1 MRTRKSFCWKATR
14 RFRGSPIA
22 LAVSYGTGRIPRVF
36 LQILGPCALPDLSRS
51 AIVDEFRTAIRRQ
64 WAQCLK
70 ERWVFSLSVDVTRR
84 IFFFSQSKLT
94 VESGV
99 LNSRSSDCYCSSLLF
114 ALCLLMDDDRFS
126 IVGISLGFRKLEM
139 AWWNDRW
146 VKLKW
151 IEEIR

>member
-51 AIVDEFRTAIRRQ
+51 AIVDEFRRRFEDNGRSV
-64 WAQCLK
+64 WKNGECLVYRSTLL
-70 ERWVFSLSVDVTRR
+70 EGY
-84 IFFFSQSKLT
+84 FFFSRSKLT